1 MTAQELYT
9 DTVRFLD
16 KQEQARLAA
25 LILNAMEQTDIP
37 LDRSDRFFTQDQI
50 TRLHDLMQRTHSNV
64 ITDAERNERDTLI
77 ETELLASASRTAA
90 LADALGK

>member
-37 LDRSDRFFTQDQI
+37 LDRSDQFLSLRRMERQRGKTATSEVSIVANRFSSA
-50 TRLHDLMQRTHSNV
+50 RPRAVGS
-64 ITDAERNERDTLI
+64 R
-77 ETELLASASRTAA
+77 ASST
-90 LADALGK
+90 